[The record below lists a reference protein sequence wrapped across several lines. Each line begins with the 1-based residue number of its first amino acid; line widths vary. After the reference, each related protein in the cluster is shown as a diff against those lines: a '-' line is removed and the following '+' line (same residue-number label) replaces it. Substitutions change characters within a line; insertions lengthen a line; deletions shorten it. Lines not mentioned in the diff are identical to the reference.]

1 MKHQP
6 LARRSSPVVTSAT
19 PVALRTFRQER
30 EPRGDPEPT
39 RDHYEPIIAPFFPRR
54 RASLPFASNPRLR
67 DRGALFQQAASRP
80 YGRSESRLPRHKPE
94 GDNADKRHGS
104 PTDDEG
110 RRMQQNHAKDRGVR
124 RDPSAS
130 KRPEDHNLGAALLLA
145 LVYRLRAT
153 QPFVR
158 VPAAVFAALV
168 EHALRCFGIC
178 SPLSK
183 EPEQGG
189 LVRSDREDL
198 QSLARVLN
206 QVGRDDQELREF

>member
-1 MKHQP
+1 
-6 LARRSSPVVTSAT
+6 
-19 PVALRTFRQER
+19 
-30 EPRGDPEPT
+30 
-39 RDHYEPIIAPFFPRR
+39 
-54 RASLPFASNPRLR
+54 
-67 DRGALFQQAASRP
+67 
-80 YGRSESRLPRHKPE
+80 
-94 GDNADKRHGS
+94 
-104 PTDDEG
+104 
-110 RRMQQNHAKDRGVR
+110 MQQNHAKDRGVR